1 MSRTPARFSDRRVVA
16 GESCCTGADLF
27 WRATGNAVLPVLE
40 RFPDDSFRS
49 EMVASDDK
57 HHCERAAIVRVIE
70 YAIVDPGRPEAE
82 ETRYRLVPTILDPA
96 VAPVADLAAWY
107 AERWEF
113 EPRSTS

>member
-1 MSRTPARFSDRRVVA
+1 MGPVNSAAVGPAD
-16 GESCCTGADLF
+16 D
-27 WRATGNAVLPVLE
+27 AVPT
-40 RFPDDSFRS
+40 
-49 EMVASDDK
+49 SDDK